1 MRYIIAGMRDFTD
14 YEYFRA
20 YMKLLSPFL
29 EITEV
34 VSGHAKGVDSMA
46 EYWAQSN
53 KIPLKIFPA
62 EWDRLGKRAGHE
74 RNHKMAQYAGGLI
87 AFWNGYS
94 RGTKDMIKHA
104 TMAEL
109 DKAGAPA
116 IKYGLFV
123 NDTISFVI
131 LGFVMFMFI
140 KSYNKLKKEEVVPEA
155 APTTKV
161 CSECAM
167 EIPIAAKKCGH
178 CGNTAV

>member
-1 MRYIIAGMRDFTD
+1 MLKEFRDFLIKGNVVDMAVGFIFGAAFATLIKSLV
-14 YEYFRA
+14 A
-20 YMKLLSPFL
+20 NVIMPPIGLLL
-29 EITEV
+29 
-34 VSGHAKGVDSMA
+34 GRVDFSQLFISLDGNS
-46 EYWAQSN
+46 Y
-53 KIPLKIFPA
+53 
-62 EWDRLGKRAGHE
+62 
-74 RNHKMAQYAGGLI
+74 
-87 AFWNGYS
+87 
-94 RGTKDMIKHA
+94 A

-109 DKAGAPA
+109 EKVGAPA

-155 APTTKV
+155 APTTKT
-161 CSECAM
+161 CGDCAM